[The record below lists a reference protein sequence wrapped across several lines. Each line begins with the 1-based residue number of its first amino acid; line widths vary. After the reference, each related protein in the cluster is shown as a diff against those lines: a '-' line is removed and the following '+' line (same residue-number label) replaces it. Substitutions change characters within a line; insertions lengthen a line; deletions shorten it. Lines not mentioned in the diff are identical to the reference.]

1 MDKEHSL
8 ISGQLDK
15 VELQYTPI
23 ETISD
28 TVSAL
33 RDSFASGTMR
43 DISFRKQQLRALL
56 KGMRE
61 DKKNLLDALYHDLHK
76 SHTEGL
82 YAEYDAVEYEI
93 GQYLDNMDKWVKPSR
108 NALASEQPAFLLSK
122 SEVRKEPLGVVVILG
137 A

>member
-15 VELQYTPI
+15 VELQYTPV

-56 KGMRE
+56 KGM
-61 DKKNLLDALYHDLHK
+61 
-76 SHTEGL
+76 
-82 YAEYDAVEYEI
+82 
-93 GQYLDNMDKWVKPSR
+93 
-108 NALASEQPAFLLSK
+108 
-122 SEVRKEPLGVVVILG
+122 
-137 A
+137 